1 MIQVGTIVKIV
12 DRTGVVLGMCIKVV
26 GPYKKRIALI
36 GDVIILSVRRINPK
50 KFKKMKWFRRKKYLK
65 GTLHRALVIRS
76 KVNYCRVPGV
86 HVKFTENSVVIVNK
100 KKVPLSNRIYGPVL
114 KELCYRLPSIG
125 CITRFMI

>member
-1 MIQVGTIVKIV
+1 
-12 DRTGVVLGMCIKVV
+12 
-26 GPYKKRIALI
+26 
-36 GDVIILSVRRINPK
+36 
-50 KFKKMKWFRRKKYLK
+50 MKWFRRKKYLK